1 MTQQDTITIVGA
13 GIVGICC
20 ALSLQKRGF
29 QVQLIDPN
37 EPGQETSF
45 GNAGI
50 ISPWSCVPQS
60 LPGVWKN
67 VPGWLLDADGPLSV
81 RPAFWPRM
89 APWGLR
95 FIAQSSEK
103 TVREISDA
111 MEILCGP
118 SIELYRQHLAGTGHE
133 DLVADSYYIHA
144 FRNAE
149 HANLEGLGYQ
159 IRIQKGADLQVIGG
173 AEIRAL
179 EPALSKE
186 FQAAVLIKGQARARS
201 PGRIGA
207 VLAARAEAQGA
218 RIVRGAVQAL
228 SKTDSQEWTLQ
239 TSAGELAST
248 RVVIAAGVWSA
259 ELLGP
264 LGLKFPVVAE
274 RGYHVSFP
282 DPGVELRNS
291 VMDVDK
297 KVVASS
303 MIGGLR
309 LAGISEF
316 GHLDAPPDPR
326 KEDLLLRQAQSIL
339 PDLKLERSTFWMGRR
354 SSFPDSLPVIG
365 EIAGSPG
372 LFCAFGHSHYGLMMA
387 PKTGEILA
395 DLVSRKKTNL
405 DLKRLSPSRF

>member
-1 MTQQDTITIVGA
+1 MTRQETITIVGA

-20 ALSLQKRGF
+20 ALSLQKRGH

-37 EPGQETSF
+37 EPGQGTSF

-60 LPGVWKN
+60 MPGVWRN
-67 VPGWLLDADGPLSV
+67 VPGWLLDAEGPLSV
-81 RPAFWPRM
+81 RPAFWPKM

-95 FIAQSSEK
+95 FISQSTEK
-103 TVREISDA
+103 KVREISDA

-118 SIELYRQHLAGTGHE
+118 SIKLYRQHLSGTGHE
-133 DLVADSYYIHA
+133 DLVTDSYYIHA

-149 HANLEGLGYQ
+149 QANLEGLGYQ
-159 IRIQKGADLQVIGG
+159 IRTQKGADLQVIGG
-173 AEIRAL
+173 EEIRAL
-179 EPALSKE
+179 EPAISKE

-207 VLAARAEAQGA
+207 VLAECAKAQGA
-218 RIVRGAVQAL
+218 QIIRGEVQAL
-228 SKTDSQEWTLQ
+228 AKSDSQTWTLQ
-239 TSAGELAST
+239 TSAGELTSA
-248 RVVIAAGVWSA
+248 RVVMAAGVWSA
-259 ELLGP
+259 KLLAP
-264 LGLKFPVVAE
+264 LGFSCPVVSE

-303 MIGGLR
+303 MIDGLR

-316 GHLDAPPDPR
+316 GHPDAPPDPR
-326 KEDLLLRQAQSIL
+326 KEDLLLRQAQAIL
-339 PDLKLERSTFWMGRR
+339 PGLKMEGSTFWMGRR
-354 SSFPDSLPVIG
+354 SSLPDSLPVIG
-365 EIAGSPG
+365 EIDGSPG

-395 DLVSRKKTNL
+395 DFVSEKKTNL